1 MIATISETIK
11 ISVNDNRFAIQE
23 IDEFEDKKTTL
34 KIYSKEDAI
43 ALAKALTEWGESLT
57 EADKRLIDAQN
68 SF

>member
-1 MIATISETIK
+1 MMATISETIK
-11 ISVNDNRFAIQE
+11 ISVNDTRFAIQE

-34 KIYSKEDAI
+34 KIYSKQDAI